1 MISNG
6 CVQYVILF
14 GLAFLSSLFLTP
26 IVGKIGWKYK
36 ILALP
41 PSMRKESPDKD
52 RHLEKPPVPTIG
64 GIAVFIPF
72 ILITLLYGKNLEL
85 LMWVLIPTLI
95 LHIGGLIDSIK
106 NLSYKVQLSY
116 QILAILIFILS
127 PITISAI
134 NIPGLNRMIDLEIYN
149 LSFSLLSIEMSIS
162 LVGDL
167 LLALWILVII
177 NAYKLNGGTCAL
189 IEGNSAIAATIIFLV
204 SIKFSSEVSAVASIV
219 FVGSVLG
226 FMVFNFHPWMIY
238 GGSSA
243 KTIYGFI
250 VASLGVIGG
259 AKLATTFMVAALPVV
274 DMIFVVVQRIVEK
287 KTISPNAIM
296 RTGDKRHLHHKLL
309 ILGFS
314 EPQIA
319 FFEYGVT
326 LVVGVVGVTV
336 SGLGKL
342 IFLIFVPIFM
352 FGLIYFITVKS
363 KKAEVLAQVKKESQ
377 TSEEKYSY

>member
-1 MISNG
+1 MINNVY
-6 CVQYVILF
+6 VQYCLLF
-14 GLAFLSSLFLTP
+14 VLAFLLSLFLTP

-41 PSMRKESPDKD
+41 PSMRKDSPDKY
-52 RHLEKPPVPTIG
+52 RHLEKPAVPTIG

-72 ILITLLYGKNLEL
+72 IVITILYGKHLDS
-85 LMWVLIPTLI
+85 LIWILVPTFI
-95 LHIGGLIDSIK
+95 LHVGGLIDSIK
-106 NLSYKVQLSY
+106 NLSYKAQLFY
-116 QILAILIFILS
+116 QILAVLIFILS
-127 PITISAI
+127 PITINSI
-134 NIPGLNRMIDLEIYN
+134 NIPGLNRMINLDIYN
-149 LSFSLLSIEMSIS
+149 LSFSILSIQMSIS
-162 LVGDL
+162 FIGDL

-204 SIKFSSEVSAVASIV
+204 SIKFSSEVSAIGSAV

-226 FMVFNFHPWMIY
+226 FMIFNFHPWMIY

-274 DMIFVVVQRIVEK
+274 DMIFVIVQRVIEK

-296 RTGDKRHLHHKLL
+296 RTGDKRHLHHKLM

-326 LVVGVVGVTV
+326 LIVGILGVTV
-336 SGLGKL
+336 SGISKF

-352 FGLIYFITVKS
+352 FGLIYFITIKS
-363 KKAEVLAQVKKESQ
+363 KKAEALAQTQKDTQ